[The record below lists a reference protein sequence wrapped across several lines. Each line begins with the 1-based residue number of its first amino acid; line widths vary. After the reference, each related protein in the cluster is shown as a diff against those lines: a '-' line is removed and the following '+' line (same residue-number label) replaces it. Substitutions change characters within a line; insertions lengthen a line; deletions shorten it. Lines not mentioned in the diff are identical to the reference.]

1 MRKCL
6 VGGIFGGAM
15 SVALM
20 GGAHASLV
28 SYLDTSN
35 LTIGS
40 GTLGTVTLTQEGPD
54 EVSVAVVLAADTAFV
69 KTGNKHNAFTF
80 DLNLSTPYTVQ
91 IQDTGMFSLSSSRT
105 PENTPYGTFTDAI
118 DCSGCGHGA
127 SDKFAGP
134 LDFSITDTDGI
145 SINDFV
151 ANSDEIYFSADV
163 LGPNGQTGNIAATT
177 LIDPPDPTP
186 VPEPSS
192 FLLLGTA
199 LFGIALT
206 RRKARLRL
214 RRN

>member
-28 SYLDTSN
+28 SYLDTSS

-54 EVSVAVVLAADTAFV
+54 EVSIAVVLAAHTGFV
-69 KTGNKHNAFTF
+69 KTGGKHHAFTF
-80 DLNLSTPYTVQ
+80 DLNLSTPYSVQ
-91 IQDTGMFSLSSSRT
+91 IQNTGMFSLSSSL
-105 PENTPYGTFTDAI
+105 ENTPYGTFTDAI
-118 DCSGCGHGA
+118 DCSGCRSGGSA
-127 SDKFAGP
+127 PFSGP
-134 LDFSITDTDGI
+134 LDFIVTDKDGV
-145 SINDFV
+145 STSNFV

-214 RRN
+214 RQN